1 MQRPDVNLY
10 SDFEAFP
17 VALIFPTR
25 PKVRIRTHHL
35 RLSMTALLPLEVIEH
50 IVDECALCHKSL
62 YNLSLSS
69 RELLPRAH
77 RHLFHS
83 VKLLD
88 ASNLYAFDQAL
99 HTKPHLRRS
108 IQTVTFYETY
118 GEKESRALLG
128 LVPAALLTRLPNLR
142 RWVVKSRKRSN
153 HEEPLWI
160 SFRHLSL
167 VCLRTCS
174 HHIETLDLHGVSFC
188 TCSEFVMYVSAFP
201 QIRTLSCT
209 RIQVKEALLTNDA
222 IVNRLSHRPRLQ
234 NLLVRILPTVT
245 PHHADERITG
255 EGGSATWPFI
265 PRRRIGVLQSGA
277 PLF

>member
-1 MQRPDVNLY
+1 MN
-10 SDFEAFP
+10 
-17 VALIFPTR
+17 
-25 PKVRIRTHHL
+25 
-35 RLSMTALLPLEVIEH
+35 ALLPLEVIEH
-50 IVDECALCHKSL
+50 IVDECAFCHKSL
-62 YNLSLSS
+62 HNLSLSS

-77 RHLFHS
+77 LHLFRS

-99 HTKPHLRRS
+99 HTKSRLCRS
-108 IQTVTFYETY
+108 VHMVTFYGTY
-118 GEKESRALLG
+118 GERESRALLG

-142 RWVVKSRKRSN
+142 RWVVKSRKRSD

-174 HHIETLDLHGVSFC
+174 HHIGTLDLHGVSFR

-201 QIRTLSCT
+201 QIRTLFCT
-209 RIQVKEALLTNDA
+209 RIQVKEAPLTNDA
-222 IVNRLSHRPRLQ
+222 LVNRLGGRLRLQ
-234 NLLVRILPTVT
+234 NLLVCTMLSALASHR
-245 PHHADERITG
+245 ADEGIAG